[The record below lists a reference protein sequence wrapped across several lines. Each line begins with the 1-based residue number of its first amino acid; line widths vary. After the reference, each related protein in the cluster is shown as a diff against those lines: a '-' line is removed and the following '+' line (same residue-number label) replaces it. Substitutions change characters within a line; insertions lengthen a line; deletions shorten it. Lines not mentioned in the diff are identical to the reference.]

1 MRQAMNPKAR
11 GRVGAGRPLGQSFL
25 SPGTVDAEP
34 HVRRWRMKSV
44 LLNWRGTLL
53 MPATL
58 LVIGCERL
66 PTSEGK
72 SPGPRFSVVAN
83 ITTLDLGTL
92 GGNFS
97 LPFPFVRS
105 LNAAGQVVGQS
116 TTATGAGHA
125 FFWDGTTMRD
135 LGTLGSNNSSAFALN
150 DAGEVVGVSITATGA
165 GHAFFWDGTT
175 MRDLGTLGG
184 NESGASA
191 VNAAGQVV
199 GGSTTASGAF
209 HAYLWDGSMHDL
221 GTLGG
226 NGSNA
231 QALNDAG
238 QVVGASTTASGAA
251 HAYLW
256 DGSMRDLGTLGGNA
270 SGALA
275 VNAAGQVA
283 GGRTTASGDQHAAFW
298 AGTTIRAPRT
308 LEGNTIGASADNP

>member
-58 LVIGCERL
+58 LVIGYERL

-97 LPFPFVRS
+97 LTFPFVRS
-105 LNAAGQVVGQS
+105 LNAAGHGVGQS
-116 TTATGAGHA
+116 STAPGAFHA

-135 LGTLGSNNSSAFALN
+135 LATRRGNSRVAVAVNAVGEVLGGSN
-150 DAGEVVGVSITATGA
+150 TATGE
-165 GHAFFWDGTT
+165 GHA
-175 MRDLGTLGG
+175 
-184 NESGASA
+184 
-191 VNAAGQVV
+191 
-199 GGSTTASGAF
+199 
-209 HAYLWDGSMHDL
+209 
-221 GTLGG
+221 
-226 NGSNA
+226 
-231 QALNDAG
+231 
-238 QVVGASTTASGAA
+238 
-251 HAYLW
+251 
-256 DGSMRDLGTLGGNA
+256 
-270 SGALA
+270 
-275 VNAAGQVA
+275 
-283 GGRTTASGDQHAAFW
+283 
-298 AGTTIRAPRT
+298 
-308 LEGNTIGASADNP
+308 